1 VEAFYAEQLLDAQ
14 TAAGQSFQVRA
25 VTGELSAFP
34 DRISEGRFFEPN
46 TYEAIAGQGLLD
58 WLHLEIGDE
67 VTLILDDNES
77 RSVTWRIVGQYN
89 EPSNAGQMLMVN
101 LSTVERA
108 AKQVK
113 PTTYYLKL
121 KSNFNAN
128 QLKQHLV
135 DQRDADLTL
144 TLIDEGIPWSILY
157 LQVGIFVLAA
167 ILIGIALINVFNT
180 SLLTVQEKLK
190 TIGVLKT
197 VGMTPGQV
205 VGMVNTTAGFLGL
218 LATLIGIPLGLV
230 FTKGILTILS
240 QSYGIS
246 EVELTVNVLYMVLLI
261 PMMVGISMAGSFI
274 PSRQAARLPI
284 VQVLR
289 NE

>member
-1 VEAFYAEQLLDAQ
+1 
-14 TAAGQSFQVRA
+14 
-25 VTGELSAFP
+25 
-34 DRISEGRFFEPN
+34 
-46 TYEAIAGQGLLD
+46 
-58 WLHLEIGDE
+58 
-67 VTLILDDNES
+67 
-77 RSVTWRIVGQYN
+77 
-89 EPSNAGQMLMVN
+89 MVN
-101 LSTVERA
+101 LSTAERA
-108 AKQVK
+108 AEQAK

-121 KSNFNAN
+121 YPNINPN
-128 QLKQHLV
+128 RLKQHLME
-135 DQRDADLTL
+135 QRDADLTV
-144 TLIDEGIPWSILY
+144 TLVDEGIPWSIFY
-157 LQVGIFVLAA
+157 LQVGIFALAA

-218 LATLIGIPLGLV
+218 LATFIGIPLGLA
-230 FTKGILTILS
+230 FTKGILTVLS

-246 EVELTVNVLYMVLLI
+246 RVELTVNVLYVVLLI
-261 PMMVGISMAGSFI
+261 PVMMGISMAGSFI
-274 PSRQAARLPI
+274 PSRRAARLPI